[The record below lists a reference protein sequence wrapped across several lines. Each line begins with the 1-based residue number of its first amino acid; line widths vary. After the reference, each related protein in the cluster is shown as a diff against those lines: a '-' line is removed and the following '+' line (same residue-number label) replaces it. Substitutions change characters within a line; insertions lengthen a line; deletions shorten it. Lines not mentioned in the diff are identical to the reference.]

1 MLLGYRAIMTALFVV
16 VLLVLVIPSAKAN
29 ECSVL
34 TATGNAEYPPY
45 LWRKGENK
53 ELLGANRKIM
63 DEIGRRLGLTIELQD
78 VGSWARAQEMLKSG
92 RIDLMAGAFYTVP
105 RIQYMDYVYP
115 AFLNTQSVV
124 WRNTQSEMAY
134 SSRDDL
140 LKLKGLTVINNSF
153 GQDFDEFAKDNLE
166 IGYVASLKQAF
177 LMMAR
182 GRADYVLYEKNPGL
196 AYASLLGYSDK
207 VQILEPAI
215 SSEGLYL
222 TISHKSKCNTGALR
236 GRLARVVQEMEAD
249 GFMKS
254 ALADG
259 LTSWNSFS
267 QK

>member
-1 MLLGYRAIMTALFVV
+1 
-16 VLLVLVIPSAKAN
+16 
-29 ECSVL
+29 
-34 TATGNAEYPPY
+34 
-45 LWRKGENK
+45 
-53 ELLGANRKIM
+53 
-63 DEIGRRLGLTIELQD
+63 
-78 VGSWARAQEMLKSG
+78 
-92 RIDLMAGAFYTVP
+92 
-105 RIQYMDYVYP
+105 MDYVYP

-259 LTSWNSFS
+259 LASWNSFS